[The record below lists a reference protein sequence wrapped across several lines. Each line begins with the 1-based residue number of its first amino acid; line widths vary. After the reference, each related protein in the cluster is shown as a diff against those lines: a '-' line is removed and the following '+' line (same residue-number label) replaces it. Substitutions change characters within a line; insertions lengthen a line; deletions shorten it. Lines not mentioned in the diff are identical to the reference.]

1 MLTSEGE
8 FVQEQGVC
16 GAGAQFT
23 SALLALLV
31 PKVQIQVSEGE
42 FVQGQGEGVLSLLAL
57 IVQQYKY

>member
-8 FVQEQGVC
+8 FVQEQGVR

-31 PKVQIQVSEGE
+31 QKVQILQVSEGE

-57 IVQQYKY
+57 IVQ